1 MAMIDKST
9 PIGLTAETNLS
20 SVNGNPDA
28 INDDGGLAADSGTEE
43 LSQEQSSGEAS
54 GESRN

>member
-28 INDDGGLAADSGTEE
+28 INDDGGLADSGTEE
-43 LSQEQSSGEAS
+43 LSQEQSSGEAP